1 MVLDVNKPSINIG
14 ELLQI
19 LNAQVTKPL
28 ELKIEELEKCVNQK
42 ITSTEKRVTLLENEF
57 GKETR
62 KTCKR
67 Q

>member
-28 ELKIEELEKCVNQK
+28 ELKIEYSQYSHGYGGDLSQYSLGNGGD
-42 ITSTEKRVTLLENEF
+42 LF
-57 GKETR
+57 
-62 KTCKR
+62 
-67 Q
+67 